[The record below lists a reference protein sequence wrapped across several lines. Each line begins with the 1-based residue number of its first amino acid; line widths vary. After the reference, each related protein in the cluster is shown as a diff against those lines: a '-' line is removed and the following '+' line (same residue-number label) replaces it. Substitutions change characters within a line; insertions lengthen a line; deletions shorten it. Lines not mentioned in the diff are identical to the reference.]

1 MAIRV
6 LIADDHGVL
15 RAGLRA
21 LLNSE
26 DGFEVVGEAGDSDE
40 ALAQVV
46 QLKPDVAL
54 LDVSMPGCGGI
65 EVTRAIRRVHPDTR
79 VLILTVHE
87 DEGLLREA
95 MRAGAAG
102 YIVKRAME
110 SELIDALRAI
120 WKGELYVHPS
130 MLRGLLQDGAALGA
144 GGPQNSVEELT
155 PRETE
160 VLRHV
165 AHGYTNRQTAERLG
179 ISVRTVESHR
189 ANVMGKLG
197 LSSRVELVRYAREAG
212 IFD

>member
-1 MAIRV
+1 MALHVR
-6 LIADDHGVL
+6 LADAHGVL
-15 RAGLRA
+15 RSGLPA
-21 LLNSE
+21 LVEL
-26 DGFEVVGEAGDSDE
+26 DVGLGVVGEAGDSDE

-46 QLKPDVAL
+46 QLQPDVAL

-65 EVTRAIRRVHPDTR
+65 GVTRAIRRVHPDTR

-120 WKGELYVHPS
+120 WKGDFYVHPS

-179 ISVRTVESHR
+179 IGVRTVESHR

-197 LSSRVELVRYAREAG
+197 LRSRVELVRYAREAG